1 MVRME
6 ELRVGDLV
14 LTYSPAEGAHYTQVG
29 LLSHS
34 YHRQFLGWLDR
45 SSLALATFLRLR
57 TGSGPGITLTPSHVI
72 FRITS
77 NKELETVYASEV
89 EVGDTLVQWGEQ
101 GMEERQVVEV
111 QELQEVGT
119 WAPLTMEGTL
129 LVDGVLAS
137 CYASFPHTLSD
148 LLLAP
153 IKALPRLMLDDETS
167 QHNDGVRTLVD
178 LMKRAGSVIGFKR
191 KVGKEVEVDTMEVS
205 LPRMA
210 MMGSMKHTEM

>member
-1 MVRME
+1 ME
-6 ELRVGDLV
+6 GTRGQ
-14 LTYSPAEGAHYTQVG
+14 GA
-29 LLSHS
+29 
-34 YHRQFLGWLDR
+34 
-45 SSLALATFLRLR
+45 
-57 TGSGPGITLTPSHVI
+57 
-72 FRITS
+72 
-77 NKELETVYASEV
+77 
-89 EVGDTLVQWGEQ
+89 
-101 GMEERQVVEV
+101 
-111 QELQEVGT
+111 

-153 IKALPRLMLDDETS
+153 VKALPRLLLDDETS